1 MIETYKRIN
10 FYKEIKMEK
19 IKMMK
24 VVSVDKNGFTLE
36 DGTYCEHPIPLDEVP
51 TLDEFQKI
59 YENSVN
65 LINKEIENNG

>member
-1 MIETYKRIN
+1 
-10 FYKEIKMEK
+10 
-19 IKMMK
+19 MMK

-36 DGTYCEHPIPLDEVP
+36 DGTYCEHPIPLEEVP

-65 LINKEIENNG
+65 IINQEIVNNG

>member
-1 MIETYKRIN
+1 MI
-10 FYKEIKMEK
+10 
-19 IKMMK
+19 K

-65 LINKEIENNG
+65 LINKEIVNNG

>member
-1 MIETYKRIN
+1 M
-10 FYKEIKMEK
+10 KELTFIRKQKMEIIK
-19 IKMMK
+19 IMK

-51 TLDEFQKI
+51 TLEEFQKI

-65 LINKEIENNG
+65 IINKEIVNNG